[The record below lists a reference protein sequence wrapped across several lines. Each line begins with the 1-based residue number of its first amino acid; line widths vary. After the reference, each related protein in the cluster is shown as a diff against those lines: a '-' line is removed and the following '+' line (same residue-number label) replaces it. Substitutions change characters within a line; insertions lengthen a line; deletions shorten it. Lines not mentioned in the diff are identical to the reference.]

1 MNSIYRPVRFPRQQ
15 LIPLYEGKVPAGFP
29 SPAADYVQRR
39 IDLNERLVHDKI
51 ATFFI
56 RASGESMRDAG
67 IQDGSILVVNS
78 ARPPISGDIVVAS
91 VDGKHTVKRLIRAGD
106 QYELH
111 PDNASGDF
119 PIIKVTQELSI
130 FGVVTSV
137 ITEFVRL
144 APRKQ

>member
-1 MNSIYRPVRFPRQQ
+1 MDSINFPVWNPPKQ
-15 LIPLYEGKVPAGFP
+15 LLPLYEGRIPAGFP

-56 RASGESMRDAG
+56 RASGDSMRDAG

-78 ARPPISGDIVVAS
+78 ARPPVSGDVVVAS
-91 VDGKHTVKRLIRAGD
+91 VDGKHTVKRLVKRGD
-106 QYELH
+106 RFELH
-111 PDNASGDF
+111 PDNASGDY
-119 PIIKVTQELSI
+119 PVIMVEHELNI

-144 APRKQ
+144 VPRKS